1 MVDLFL
7 YSALSFGGVAG
18 AIGGME
24 IISWRNRKRIST
36 QIKKRVG
43 CESFLSAR
51 SIFVE
56 SRGLNYWII
65 QKMVLFSDDH
75 VNLIKGTSLFPWAL
89 GLNNKET
96 LIQKSGLLGIV
107 NEKGI
112 FSIRLTLSFFGFIVG
127 LFAGA
132 LFSDILA
139 LLLAVLL
146 FFFGFLLPTRALKS
160 ESQLRSQCVERQLAQ
175 MIEVIILGL
184 QSGLSFD
191 RSAKLYT
198 AYFEGT
204 LKESF
209 SRAQS
214 QWEHGLLIRSEALKS
229 LAETYDS
236 SLFFRA
242 IESINRS
249 LRFGSSLS
257 ESLSLIAS
265 EARSVRKTTLEE
277 RIAKAPVKMLLPVGT
292 LILPAMLILI
302 MGPILLDLMNGM

>member
-1 MVDLFL
+1 M
-7 YSALSFGGVAG
+7 
-18 AIGGME
+18 
-24 IISWRNRKRIST
+24 
-36 QIKKRVG
+36 
-43 CESFLSAR
+43 
-51 SIFVE
+51 
-56 SRGLNYWII
+56 
-65 QKMVLFSDDH
+65 
-75 VNLIKGTSLFPWAL
+75 
-89 GLNNKET
+89 
-96 LIQKSGLLGIV
+96 
-107 NEKGI
+107 
-112 FSIRLTLSFFGFIVG
+112 
-127 LFAGA
+127 
-132 LFSDILA
+132 
-139 LLLAVLL
+139 LL

-198 AYFEGT
+198 AYFEGS

>member
-7 YSALSFGGVAG
+7 YSALSLGGVAG

-24 IISWRNRKRIST
+24 IISWRNRKRILT
-36 QIKKRVG
+36 QIKNRVG

-89 GLNNKET
+89 GLNNKEI

-112 FSIRLTLSFFGFIVG
+112 FSIRLILSFFGFIVG

-146 FFFGFLLPTRALKS
+146 FFFGFLLPTRAL
-160 ESQLRSQCVERQLAQ
+160 QLRSQCVERQLAQ

-198 AYFEGT
+198 AYFEGS

-249 LRFGSSLS
+249 LCFGSSLS

>member
-1 MVDLFL
+1 M
-7 YSALSFGGVAG
+7 S
-18 AIGGME
+18 
-24 IISWRNRKRIST
+24 R
-36 QIKKRVG
+36 
-43 CESFLSAR
+43 FLSAR

-112 FSIRLTLSFFGFIVG
+112 FSIRLILSFFGFIVG

-198 AYFEGT
+198 AYFEGS